1 VSFVAQHR
9 DPVHVEVSFLD
20 TQLTLAVTAVL
31 GTAVR
36 YLLGR
41 RR

>member
-9 DPVHVEVSFLD
+9 DPVHVEVY